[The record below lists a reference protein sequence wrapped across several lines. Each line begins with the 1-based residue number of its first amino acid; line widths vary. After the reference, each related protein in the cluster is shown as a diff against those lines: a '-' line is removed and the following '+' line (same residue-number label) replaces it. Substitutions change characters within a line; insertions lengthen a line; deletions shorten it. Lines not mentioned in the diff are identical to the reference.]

1 MPKYVTQEDLWA
13 ILESNED
20 RFEEIK
26 QEISSNRGGDVLAL
40 KRI

>member
-26 QEISSNRGGDVLAL
+26 QEISSNRGGMC
-40 KRI
+40 